1 MYDMIETKN
10 ETSRLPI
17 DAEIITNIES
27 ESGSWFGRG
36 SLEVPL
42 DAFRRLQCSSRPLF
56 CITPKSWQAHQ
67 DHYFVLLQKVGKL
80 P

>member
-56 CITPKSWQAHQ
+56 CFTPKSWQAPMNIYTVP
-67 DHYFVLLQKVGKL
+67 DRFGRWM
-80 P
+80 